1 MVSGG
6 HFMLRWTTTAL
17 LITFLVS
24 LGATAQNSD
33 KDKNLEVRSPVGD
46 LHLGKDADV
55 QKAGLP
61 RYPGA
66 RPQNEENNDP
76 LNLALSTDSFGM
88 KLIVAKYAT
97 DDPAEKVLAFYR
109 EKMKKYGKVLECHGT
124 DDKGGVHNDADDHEG
139 SRPVKCEGDNSGPV
153 RELKVGTED
162 NQRIVAIEDPKSG
175 KATTF
180 VVIYLHKHAKGEI

>member
-1 MVSGG
+1 
-6 HFMLRWTTTAL
+6 MLRSTTTAL
-17 LITFLVS
+17 LITFVVS
-24 LGATAQNSD
+24 LPAAAQTTD
-33 KDKNLEVRSPVGD
+33 KDKNVDVRSPIGD
-46 LHLGKDADV
+46 LHVGKDADA

-66 RPQNEENNDP
+66 RPQNEEQNNDP

-88 KLIVAKYAT
+88 KLIVAKYET

-109 EKMKKYGKVLECHGT
+109 EKMKKYGKVLECHST
-124 DDKGGVHNDADDHEG
+124 DDKGGVDTNHDDHEG
-139 SRPVKCEGDNSGPV
+139 TKPLQCEGDNSGPV

-162 NQRIVAIEDPKSG
+162 NQRIVAIEDAKSG